1 MLKLNRI
8 KEQLISTA
16 VWIFGLSAFIPLGSM
31 IILLSFFI
39 DPKHFD
45 PFIKMVCRV
54 ILRCLCIRVRVEGL
68 EHVQPQQTYIFM
80 ANHVNIFDVF
90 VLYGY
95 LPEFF
100 RGVEL
105 DEHFEWP
112 FYGLLI
118 RRLGM
123 IPISHTNARSALKSL
138 HYARKMLAGGTSI
151 VILPEGGRTL
161 TGQLSPFK
169 RGAFLLAK
177 KAEVDIVPVM
187 MVGAYQIKRKGSSL
201 IRPGSMTLRFGP
213 PIAYQD
219 IKNVD
224 VRELTSRVQ
233 HIMSALFHQ

>member
-1 MLKLNRI
+1 M
-8 KEQLISTA
+8 
-16 VWIFGLSAFIPLGSM
+16 
-31 IILLSFFI
+31 
-39 DPKHFD
+39 
-45 PFIKMVCRV
+45 
-54 ILRCLCIRVRVEGL
+54 EGL

-95 LPEFF
+95 LPGFV

-105 DEHFEWP
+105 DEHFEWL

-138 HYARKMLAGGTSI
+138 QHAKKAIVGGTSI

-161 TGQLSPFK
+161 TGHLSPFK
-169 RGAFLLAK
+169 RGSFLLAK
-177 KAEVDIVPVM
+177 EAEVDIVPVV

-201 IRPGSMTLRFGP
+201 IRPGNMTLRFGE

-219 IKNVD
+219 IKDLD
-224 VRELTSRVQ
+224 VREITSYVH